1 MEVELNANYA
11 FDAITEAG
19 AQLEPLAGPG
29 LQGLQNLGN
38 SCYMNSVVQLL
49 LSGTVTELANR
60 YGCNASSGSVTQHEL
75 LRRVSTRQAPEDL
88 LCQTTKV
95 ACALTSGV
103 FAKPPEVL
111 MQEADSGSSPAAND
125 PKYRLAPRM
134 LKHVV
139 GKDHVDFRT
148 GQQQDAAQFLQYFLE
163 RLDRAEQGAAA
174 VLKKKT
180 KSGDDDNADAD
191 APLHVASDIFSF
203 QTCSRMVCSADQ
215 RVKYK
220 DNAPETVWSLRLPME
235 KAVVVEEKEAGGEA
249 ATVGG
254 GGGHVVPDQKRFKPE
269 ESKED
274 KKPVPTIAFQTCLEE
289 WAADTQVDDVRW
301 PHLNDLAHA
310 ATEQTR
316 FSNFPRYLILQIQR
330 YQLGPDWAPI
340 KLEVN
345 LDIPQDIDLTAF
357 KSTGPV
363 EGENLIPVEEK
374 SAAQET
380 AGAASAA
387 GPAIDEAGVSQLMD
401 MGFSLNSC
409 KRALTAVG
417 GSDVEAAMGWV
428 FEHNMDP
435 DFNDPL
441 PEPTQGAPAA
451 GAPSDSGVDEGVVQ
465 SLVENLG
472 CFTADH
478 VRAALKETSGAAD
491 RAADWLFSHMDD
503 LDGAVAALESKNQSQ
518 QTNTSAPKVPL
529 EDGEG
534 KYTMVGLVSH
544 IGKNTGSGHYVAHLK
559 KDGKWVI
566 FNDEKVAVSSQ
577 PPIQHAYMYLF
588 QRTDSVGSP
597 NPNY

>member
-19 AQLEPLAGPG
+19 AQLEPLSGAG

-60 YGCNASSGSVTQHEL
+60 YGCGTNANGSSVTQHEL

-95 ACALTSGV
+95 ACALTSGI
-103 FAKPPEVL
+103 FAKPAEVL
-111 MQEADSGSSPAAND
+111 LQEADSGSSSPTAND

-174 VLKKKT
+174 VLTKKQ
-180 KSGDDDNADAD
+180 KSGDED
-191 APLHVASDIFSF
+191 APLLHVASDIFSF
-203 QTCSRMVCSADQ
+203 ATSSRMVCSADQ
-215 RVKYK
+215 KVKYK
-220 DNAPETVWSLRLPME
+220 DNAPETVWSLRLPMD
-235 KAVVVEEKEAGGEA
+235 KAVVIEEKEGAG
-249 ATVGG
+249 ATIG
-254 GGGHVVPDQKRFKPE
+254 VPDQKRFKPE

-301 PHLNDLAHA
+301 PHLNNVAHA
-310 ATEQTR
+310 ASEQTR
-316 FSNFPRYLILQIQR
+316 FSNFPRYLLLQIQR

-357 KSTGPV
+357 KSTGSV
-363 EGENLIPVEEK
+363 EGENLIPVEET

-387 GPAIDEAGVSQLMD
+387 AAGPAISETGVSQLMD

-428 FEHNMDP
+428 FEHNEDP

-451 GAPSDSGVDEGVVQ
+451 AGAASDSGVDEGVVQ

-472 CFTADH
+472 CFAADH

-518 QTNTSAPKVPL
+518 QPSASASGPKVPL